1 MLLNVFQ
8 VASGPV
14 NATEH
19 DTPEPYLIIIIIM
32 TIIAEKAFYQS
43 CII

>member
-19 DTPEPYLIIIIIM
+19 DTPEPYLIIIIM